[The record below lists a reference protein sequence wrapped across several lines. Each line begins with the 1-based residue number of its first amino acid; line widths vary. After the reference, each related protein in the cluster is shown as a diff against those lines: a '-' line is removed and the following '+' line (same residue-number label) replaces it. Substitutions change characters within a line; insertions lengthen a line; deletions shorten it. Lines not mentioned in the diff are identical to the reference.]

1 MSQRVPQRW
10 PALMQPSHATYR
22 GSREIYWGQA
32 SGDARLSSRHPC
44 NNIQHLA
51 CIPLSIAIICR
62 AVEHSMHSTL
72 EKKSNVCMYFLP
84 SALSSAII
92 NSSLLR
98 EYLELFSTRQSFKI
112 PSKISQRIKQEKKE
126 RERENGKVV
135 CTSFGPIFI
144 EAGYKG

>member
-1 MSQRVPQRW
+1 
-10 PALMQPSHATYR
+10 
-22 GSREIYWGQA
+22 
-32 SGDARLSSRHPC
+32 
-44 NNIQHLA
+44 
-51 CIPLSIAIICR
+51 
-62 AVEHSMHSTL
+62 MHSTL

-84 SALSSAII
+84 STLSSAII